1 MYQWRLVNLKTGV
14 FQKEIENQTI
24 QENHTKQVN
33 QIHQMYQWRLLTQ
46 AEKMYQY
53 ILVNLRNQMSLFS

>member
-24 QENHTKQVN
+24 QENHAKQVN
-33 QIHQMYQWRLLTQ
+33 HNIGMYQWRSLTQ

-53 ILVNLRNQMSLFS
+53 V